1 MEITRRR
8 TVTALCALAATA
20 SLPHAVADAKSRKG
34 KQMRPLGIQT
44 FMLKRLLDKD
54 FQGTLNQVGAI
65 GYREIEAHSFFGR
78 NGTDFRKALDQAGL
92 TCPSAHVLL
101 DPLPGTPGLT
111 DPATAEMLLQIG
123 AKYAVVPIFPL
134 DKVNLSQTGGDEQK
148 LALAIWKAG
157 ADMSLDD
164 WKRVAHRINETGVQ
178 LAKSGI
184 TIGYHNHN
192 LEFAKLSDGGTP
204 LEVLLRETD
213 PGVVKLELDIGWAAA
228 AGVDVVA
235 FLDQHASRI
244 NQVHLKDT
252 TEPSGTGLK
261 FTPARLGEGILKW
274 DALLKA
280 IKRANVEHLYIE
292 QEEPFK
298 ATALEEA
305 RIAFEFMS
313 QRPELQA

>member
-1 MEITRRR
+1 MEMTRRQ
-8 TVTALCALAATA
+8 TLAAFCALAASA
-20 SLPHAVADAKSRKG
+20 SLAHAAAAAKSK
-34 KQMRPLGIQT
+34 KEKKMRPLGIQT
-44 FMLKRLLDKD
+44 FMLKGLLEKD

-65 GYREIEAHSFFGR
+65 GYREIEAHSFYGR

-92 TCPSAHVLL
+92 TCPSAHVML

-111 DPATAEMLLQIG
+111 DPATVEMLLQIG
-123 AKYAVVPIFPL
+123 ARNAVVPIFPL
-134 DKVNLSQTGGDEQK
+134 DKVNFAQTGGDMLK
-148 LALAIWKAG
+148 LALAIWKTG
-157 ADMSLDD
+157 GDMSLDD
-164 WKRVAHRINETGVQ
+164 WKRVAHRINETGSQ

-192 LEFAKLSDGGTP
+192 LEFAKLSDGSTP
-204 LEVLLRETD
+204 LDVLLRETD
-213 PGVVKLELDIGWAAA
+213 PAVVKLELDIGWAAA
-228 AGVDVVA
+228 AGVDVLA

-252 TEPSGTGLK
+252 TEPSGTGFK

-274 DALLKA
+274 DVLLKA
-280 IKRANVEHLYIE
+280 IKRMNIEHLYIE

-313 QRPELQA
+313 QRPELKT

>member
-1 MEITRRR
+1 MEMTRRQMLA
-8 TVTALCALAATA
+8 TLCALAASA
-20 SLPHAVADAKSRKG
+20 SLPHAAADAKSK
-34 KQMRPLGIQT
+34 KEKKMRPLGIQT
-44 FMLKRLLDKD
+44 FMLKGPLDKD

-65 GYREIEAHSFFGR
+65 GYREVEAHSFFGR

-92 TCPSAHVLL
+92 TCPSAHVML
-101 DPLPGTPGLT
+101 DPLLGTPGLT
-111 DPATAEMLLQIG
+111 DPATVEMLLQIG
-123 AKYAVVPIFPL
+123 AEHAVVPVFPL
-134 DKVNLSQTGGDEQK
+134 EKVNFAQTGGDMLKIAQ
-148 LALAIWKAG
+148 AIWKTG

-178 LAKSGI
+178 LAKSGL
-184 TIGYHNHN
+184 TIAYHNHN
-192 LEFAKLSDGGTP
+192 LEFAKLSDGSTP
-204 LEVLLRETD
+204 LDVLLRETD
-213 PGVVKLELDIGWAAA
+213 PAVVRLELDIGWAAA

-235 FLDQHASRI
+235 FLHQHASRI

-252 TEPSGTGLK
+252 TEASGTSLK

-280 IKRANVEHLYIE
+280 INRAKIEHLYIE

-298 ATALEEA
+298 ATAIEEA

-313 QRPELQA
+313 KRPELKA